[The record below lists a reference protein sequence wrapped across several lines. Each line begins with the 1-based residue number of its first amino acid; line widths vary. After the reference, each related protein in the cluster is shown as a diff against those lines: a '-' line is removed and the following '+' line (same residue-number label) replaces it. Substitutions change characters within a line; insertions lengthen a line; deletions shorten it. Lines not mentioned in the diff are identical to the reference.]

1 MDPIAEL
8 KDERRRSMKDIAR
21 VPEPELEAPRVVY
34 SSEDLQGEEEK
45 DDDDDDED
53 EEEED
58 MPEDLEHLDPDEQQR
73 RILLRSAGKMGLG
86 SVILLVFSDPMVD
99 VMSEMG
105 DRLGISAFYVAF
117 VVAPMVSNA
126 AEMIAAYNYA
136 RKRTVKSI
144 STALSTLEGAAVMNN
159 TFVLGVFMALI
170 FFKGLEWEFTA
181 ETISILS
188 IQLMLGFSVMFRR
201 IQTLLDG
208 FIVLS
213 FYPIAL
219 SIVAVLE
226 NVLHIN

>member
-1 MDPIAEL
+1 
-8 KDERRRSMKDIAR
+8 
-21 VPEPELEAPRVVY
+21 
-34 SSEDLQGEEEK
+34 
-45 DDDDDDED
+45 
-53 EEEED
+53 
-58 MPEDLEHLDPDEQQR
+58 
-73 RILLRSAGKMGLG
+73 
-86 SVILLVFSDPMVD
+86 
-99 VMSEMG
+99 
-105 DRLGISAFYVAF
+105 
-117 VVAPMVSNA
+117 
-126 AEMIAAYNYA
+126 
-136 RKRTVKSI
+136 VKSI